1 MSRYRPP
8 ADLPKSWAG
17 NFRAIYP
24 DRPEADFDASR
35 KAVSPG
41 DENGG
46 YILDRFEWAEYPESD
61 GTPVLLGYFDAVTVA
76 VQRRAPLQEWP

>member
-1 MSRYRPP
+1 VTRYRPP

-24 DRPEADFDASR
+24 NRPEADFNASR
-35 KAVSPG
+35 EALSPG
-41 DENGG
+41 DVIDG
-46 YILDRFEWAEYPESD
+46 YVLDRFEWAEYPKPD

-76 VQRRAPLQEWP
+76 VQRRAVL